1 MTFRL
6 ALRALLS
13 RPIRS
18 GVLACGFGLGVSVMA
33 SLLGIGEVILEQAR
47 SPALGGGGD
56 AVIGGVTGNLS
67 SAKFVLSHVLTK
79 PPLDQYGVLAASPTS
94 TAELYLLRDGRSI
107 LVRAKGGIPS
117 LERALGD
124 VETADVSA
132 WTDSQADAAWV
143 TPEDGDILR
152 AMDRFHPIP
161 DVPHRA
167 NSWAEWLYF
176 NGRAGDTRFYL
187 TFLVGPKVDSGDRAA
202 GVRLQLDHDGRMRS
216 YSDSQEI
223 DEATLL
229 ADAPDI
235 VIGRSRVRLDG
246 DQYRISVDLPLT
258 GSSTNDRPG
267 QDGPRV
273 TGQIV
278 LVPAP
283 GRAFPP
289 LTIPGANGWLTGYV
303 VPVLAGSL
311 DGTLSVDGELV
322 DLSGGRGYH
331 DHNWGFWEGVS
342 WKWGQVQSDDLS
354 LIYGR
359 VYPPPDAADPERM
372 PGFLAALGPD
382 GPLAYTTRVTID
394 EYDDVGDGRPDRIV
408 VQGSSR
414 LDLTME
420 LDVENAEVTRMD
432 RASFGSDLD
441 FLQLRVTYH
450 VFGTIGEEPIDFT
463 APGSAETFR
472 ER

>member
-47 SPALGGGGD
+47 APALSGGGD
-56 AVIGGVTGNLS
+56 SVIGGATGNLP

-79 PPLDQYGVLAASPTS
+79 PPLDQYGVVAASPTS
-94 TAELYLLRDGRSI
+94 VAPLYLVRDGRSI
-107 LVRAKGGIPS
+107 LIQAKGGIPS

-124 VETADVSA
+124 VETADIAA
-132 WTDSQADAAWV
+132 WTDSPADAAWV
-143 TPEDGDILR
+143 APEDGDILR

-167 NSWAEWLYF
+167 DSWAEWLYF
-176 NGRAGDTRFYL
+176 NGRAGDTGFYL
-187 TFLVGPKVDSGDRAA
+187 TFLVGPKVESGDRAA
-202 GVRLQLDHDGRMRS
+202 GVRLQLDLDGRMRS
-216 YSDSQEI
+216 YSDSEEI
-223 DEATLL
+223 DEAALL

-235 VIGRSRVRLDG
+235 TIGRSQVQLED
-246 DQYRISVDLPLT
+246 DQYVITLDLPAT
-258 GSSTNDRPG
+258 GSPTTDRTAR
-267 QDGPRV
+267 DGPRV
-273 TGQIV
+273 TGRIV
-278 LVPAP
+278 LTPTP

-289 LTIPGANGWLTGYV
+289 LTIQGAGGWLTGYV

-311 DGTLSVDGELV
+311 DGTISVDGEHV

-342 WKWGQVQSDDLS
+342 WKWGQVQTDDLS

-359 VYPPPDAADPERM
+359 VYPPPDAADSERM

-382 GPLAYTTRVTID
+382 GPLGYTTWVTID
-394 EYDDVGDGRPDRIV
+394 EYDDRGDGRPDRIV
-408 VQGSSR
+408 VQGSND

-420 LDVENAEVTRMD
+420 LDVEDSEVTRMD
-432 RASFGSDLD
+432 RGSFGSDFD

-450 VFGTIGEEPIDFT
+450 VFGTIGEDPIDFT
-463 APGSAETFR
+463 APGAAETFR